1 MGRNGRRP
9 LWRPKL
15 RRQLEQFLTYL
26 IAERNASPHT
36 IANYRREIEQCLE
49 FLEQEGIQS
58 WSQVDRLVLRR
69 YLSWLNSQGYVKAS
83 VARRLSE
90 LRSFGR
96 FLQREDVV
104 HANPFRAVV
113 SPKLPKRLPKAISV
127 ADTVALLSAPD
138 ITTPQGIR
146 DRAILEVLYSGGL
159 RVSEL
164 TGLNLSGFDPT
175 RKELLVWGKGAKE
188 RIALLGQPAVTAL
201 QAYIDVGRPQLVR
214 SNATDALFLNRSGR
228 RITTRSV
235 MNLLQKYSRMA
246 GLEKRVTPHTLRHTF
261 ATHLLD
267 GGADLRSV
275 QELLGH
281 ALLTTTQVYTHI
293 SQNRAREVY
302 LRSHPLAN
310 RRGDGAGHAK
320 P

>member
-1 MGRNGRRP
+1 
-9 LWRPKL
+9 
-15 RRQLEQFLTYL
+15 
-26 IAERNASPHT
+26 
-36 IANYRREIEQCLE
+36 
-49 FLEQEGIQS
+49 
-58 WSQVDRLVLRR
+58 VDRLVLRR
-69 YLSWLNSQGYVKAS
+69 YLGWLNSQRYVKAS
-83 VARRLSE
+83 IARRLSE

-96 FLQREDVV
+96 FLQREDIVE
-104 HANPFRAVV
+104 ANPFRTVV

-127 ADTVALLSAPD
+127 TETVALLSAPD
-138 ITTPQGIR
+138 ITTPRGIR

-164 TGLNLSGFDPT
+164 TGLNLSGFDPN

-188 RIALLGQPAVTAL
+188 RIALLGQPAVSAL
-201 QAYIDVGRPQLVR
+201 RTYIETGRPHLVG
-214 SNATDALFLNRSGR
+214 NTATDALFLNRFGG

-235 MNLLQKYSRMA
+235 MNLLKKYSRKA

-302 LRSHPLAN
+302 LRSHPLARDKGDN
-310 RRGDGAGHAK
+310 RKEISPA
-320 P
+320 